1 MSKQTCKVVEVTVQ
15 PNVEPVTRVINPALP
30 RGKANRLRDK
40 LEDSN
45 STGDFNPDKLVSYL
59 VQPA

>member
-1 MSKQTCKVVEVTVQ
+1 MSKQTCKVVEVTVA

>member
-30 RGKANRLRDK
+30 RGKAIALRDK
-40 LEDSN
+40 LEGKQDAE
-45 STGDFNPDKLVSYL
+45 DFNPEKVVSYL
-59 VQPA
+59 VQSA